1 MTEETDKSEAGAAL
15 WARAREGWRTATA
28 APEAPES
35 LMLAAYLDGTL
46 DEAALERVEAWM
58 AASPEALEMV
68 ISARSAQ
75 AAAPE
80 AAAPEAAPDG
90 LMSRAQG
97 LVRARP
103 RAARAGLGA
112 WLRGLIGFQVEAW
125 RPVAWA
131 GVTAALL
138 MVSTGGFELGRLG
151 ALSLAPVQTAA
162 SDDLGFGLG
171 DPADEL
177 L

>member
-1 MTEETDKSEAGAAL
+1 MTEETDKSEAGAEL
-15 WARAREGWRTATA
+15 WARAREGWRA
-28 APEAPES
+28 AAPRPEAPDS
-35 LMLAAYLDGTL
+35 LTLAAYLDGTL

-58 AASPEALEMV
+58 TASPEALDLM

-75 AAAPE
+75 

-112 WLRGLIGFQVEAW
+112 WLSGLIGFQVEAW

-138 MVSTGGFELGRLG
+138 VVSTGGFELGRLG
-151 ALSLAPVQTAA
+151 ALQLVPVQTAA
-162 SDDLGFGLG
+162 SDDLGFGLS

>member
-1 MTEETDKSEAGAAL
+1 MTEETDKSKAGADL
-15 WARAREGWRTATA
+15 WDRAREGWRAAAA
-28 APEAPES
+28 APDAPES
-35 LMLAAYLDGTL
+35 VTLAAYLDGTL

-58 AASPEALEMV
+58 AASPEALDLM
-68 ISARSAQ
+68 IAARSAQ

-80 AAAPEAAPDG
+80 AAPDG
-90 LMSRAQG
+90 LLSRAQG
-97 LVRARP
+97 LVRAPP

-112 WLRGLIGFQVEAW
+112 WLSGLIGFQAEAW

-131 GVTAALL
+131 GVTVALL
-138 MVSTGGFELGRLG
+138 VVSAGGFELGRLG
-151 ALSLAPVQTAA
+151 ALHLAPVQFAA
-162 SDDLGFGLG
+162 SDDLGFGLS

>member
-15 WARAREGWRTATA
+15 WARARAGWRAATA
-28 APEAPES
+28 APDAPDS
-35 LMLAAYLDGTL
+35 LTLAAYLDGTL
-46 DEAALERVEAWM
+46 EEAARERVEAWM
-58 AASPEALEMV
+58 AASPEALDLM

-80 AAAPEAAPDG
+80 AASDG

-97 LVRARP
+97 LVRVRP

-112 WLRGLIGFQVEAW
+112 WLNGLIGFQVEAW

-138 MVSTGGFELGRLG
+138 VVSTGGFELGRLG
-151 ALSLAPVQTAA
+151 ALHMAPVQTAA
-162 SDDLGFGLG
+162 SDDLGFGQS

>member
-1 MTEETDKSEAGAAL
+1 MTEELDKSEDGAEL
-15 WARAREGWRTATA
+15 WARAREGWREATA
-28 APEAPES
+28 APDAPES
-35 LMLAAYLDGTL
+35 LTLAAYLDGTL
-46 DEAALERVEAWM
+46 DEAARARVEAWM

-68 ISARSAQ
+68 ISARSAV
-75 AAAPE
+75 

-90 LMSRAQG
+90 LTSRAQG

-112 WLRGLIGFQVEAW
+112 WLSGLFGFQVEAW

-138 MVSTGGFELGRLG
+138 VVSTGGFELGRLG
-151 ALSLAPVQTAA
+151 ALRMVPVQIAA
-162 SDDLGFGLG
+162 SDDLGFGLS

>member
-1 MTEETDKSEAGAAL
+1 MTEEIDKSKAGAAL
-15 WARAREGWRTATA
+15 WARAREGWRAAAA

-35 LMLAAYLDGTL
+35 LTLAAYLDGTL
-46 DEAALERVEAWM
+46 DEAARERVEAWM

-68 ISARSAQ
+68 ISARSA
-75 AAAPE
+75 P

-90 LMSRAQG
+90 LLSRAQG
-97 LVRARP
+97 LVRA

-112 WLRGLIGFQVEAW
+112 WLSGLIGFQVEAW
-125 RPVAWA
+125 RPIAWA

-138 MVSTGGFELGRLG
+138 VISTGGFELGRLG
-151 ALSLAPVQTAA
+151 ALSMAPVQTAA

>member
-1 MTEETDKSEAGAAL
+1 MTEETNKSKVGAEL
-15 WARAREGWRTATA
+15 WARAREGWHAATA
-28 APEAPES
+28 APDAPDS
-35 LMLAAYLDGTL
+35 MTLAAYLDGTL

-58 AASPEALEMV
+58 AASPEALEQV

-75 AAAPE
+75 

-97 LVRARP
+97 LVRAPP
-103 RAARAGLGA
+103 RAAGAGLGA
-112 WLRGLIGFQVEAW
+112 WLSALIAFQVEAW

-138 MVSTGGFELGRLG
+138 VVSTGGFELGRLG
-151 ALSLAPVQTAA
+151 ALHMARIQTAS

-171 DPADEL
+171 DSTDEL

>member
-1 MTEETDKSEAGAAL
+1 MTEESNKSEAGAKL
-15 WARAREGWRTATA
+15 WARAREGWRAATA
-28 APEAPES
+28 APDAPDS
-35 LMLAAYLDGTL
+35 MTLAAYLDGTL
-46 DEAALERVEAWM
+46 DQVARERVEAWM
-58 AASPEALEMV
+58 AASPEALERV

-75 AAAPE
+75 

-103 RAARAGLGA
+103 RADRAGVGA
-112 WLRGLIGFQVEAW
+112 WLSGLIAFQVEAW

-138 MVSTGGFELGRLG
+138 VVSMGGFELGRLG
-151 ALSLAPVQTAA
+151 ALHMAAVQTAA

-171 DPADEL
+171 DSADEL

>member
-1 MTEETDKSEAGAAL
+1 MTEETNKSEAGAEL
-15 WARAREGWRTATA
+15 WARAREGWRAATA
-28 APEAPES
+28 DPDTPDS
-35 LMLAAYLDGTL
+35 LTLAAYLEGTL
-46 DEAALERVEAWM
+46 DEAARARVEAWM
-58 AASPEALEMV
+58 AASPEALDLV

-75 AAAPE
+75 

-112 WLRGLIGFQVEAW
+112 WLSGLIALQGAAW

-131 GVTAALL
+131 GVTAVLL
-138 MVSTGGFELGRLG
+138 AVSTGGFELGRRG
-151 ALSLAPVQTAA
+151 ALHMAPVQTAA
-162 SDDLGFGLG
+162 SDDLGFGLS

>member
-1 MTEETDKSEAGAAL
+1 MTEETDKSEAGAEL
-15 WARAREGWRTATA
+15 WARAREGWRA
-28 APEAPES
+28 AAPRPEAPDS
-35 LMLAAYLDGTL
+35 LTLAAYLDGTL

-58 AASPEALEMV
+58 TASPEALDLM

-75 AAAPE
+75 AAV
-80 AAAPEAAPDG
+80 PEAAPDG

-112 WLRGLIGFQVEAW
+112 WLSGLIGFQMEAW

-138 MVSTGGFELGRLG
+138 IVSTGAFELGPLG
-151 ALSLAPVQTAA
+151 AMHMAPVQTAA
-162 SDDLGFGLG
+162 SDDLGFGLS

>member
-1 MTEETDKSEAGAAL
+1 MTEELDKSEAGAAL
-15 WARAREGWRTATA
+15 WARAREGWRA
-28 APEAPES
+28 AALRPEAPDS
-35 LMLAAYLDGTL
+35 MTLAAYLDGTL
-46 DEAALERVEAWM
+46 DEAALARVEAWM
-58 AASPEALEMV
+58 AASPEALERV

-80 AAAPEAAPDG
+80 AAPDG
-90 LMSRAQG
+90 LTSRAQG

-112 WLRGLIGFQVEAW
+112 WLSGLIGFQVEAW

-138 MVSTGGFELGRLG
+138 VVSTGGFELGRQG
-151 ALSLAPVQTAA
+151 ALHLVPVQTAA
-162 SDDLGFGLG
+162 GDDLGFGLS

>member
-1 MTEETDKSEAGAAL
+1 MTEELDKSEAGAAL

-28 APEAPES
+28 VPDAPDT
-35 LMLAAYLDGTL
+35 MTLAAYLDGTL
-46 DEAALERVEAWM
+46 DEAALARVEAWM
-58 AASPEALEMV
+58 AASPEALERV

-75 AAAPE
+75 AAAP
-80 AAAPEAAPDG
+80 AAAPDG

-97 LVRARP
+97 LVRAP
-103 RAARAGLGA
+103 AARAGLGA
-112 WLRGLIGFQVEAW
+112 WLSGLIGFQVGGFQVAAW

-138 MVSTGGFELGRLG
+138 VVSTGGFELGRLG
-151 ALSLAPVQTAA
+151 ALHMAPVQTAA
-162 SDDLGFGLG
+162 SDDLGFGLS
-171 DPADEL
+171 DTADEL

>member
-1 MTEETDKSEAGAAL
+1 MTEELDKSEDGAEL
-15 WARAREGWRTATA
+15 WARAREGWRETAPR
-28 APEAPES
+28 PEAPES
-35 LMLAAYLDGTL
+35 LTLAAYLDGTL

-58 AASPEALEMV
+58 AASPEALDLV

-75 AAAPE
+75 

-97 LVRARP
+97 LVRAPP

-112 WLRGLIGFQVEAW
+112 WLSGLIGFQVEAW

-138 MVSTGGFELGRLG
+138 VVSTGGFELGRLG
-151 ALSLAPVQTAA
+151 ALHMAPVQIAA
-162 SDDLGFGLG
+162 SDDLGFGLS

>member
-1 MTEETDKSEAGAAL
+1 MTEELDKSEDGAEL
-15 WARAREGWRTATA
+15 WARARAGWRETAPR
-28 APEAPES
+28 PEAPDS
-35 LMLAAYLDGTL
+35 LTLAAYLDGTL
-46 DEAALERVEAWM
+46 DAAALERVEAWM
-58 AASPEALEMV
+58 AASPEALDLM

-75 AAAPE
+75 V
-80 AAAPEAAPDG
+80 AAPEAAPDG
-90 LMSRAQG
+90 LVSRAQG

-103 RAARAGLGA
+103 RAARAGLGT
-112 WLRGLIGFQVEAW
+112 WLSGLIEFQVEAW

-138 MVSTGGFELGRLG
+138 VVSTGGFELGRLG
-151 ALSLAPVQTAA
+151 ALHLAPVQTAA
-162 SDDLGFGLG
+162 SDDLGFGLS

>member
-1 MTEETDKSEAGAAL
+1 MTEETNKSKAGAEL
-15 WARAREGWRTATA
+15 WARAREGLREATA
-28 APEAPES
+28 APDAPDS
-35 LMLAAYLDGTL
+35 LTLAAYLDGTL

-58 AASPEALEMV
+58 AASPAALDLV

-75 AAAPE
+75 

-97 LVRARP
+97 LVRARQ
-103 RAARAGLGA
+103 RAPRAGLGA
-112 WLRGLIGFQVEAW
+112 WLSGLIAFQVEAW

-138 MVSTGGFELGRLG
+138 VVSTGGFQLGRLG
-151 ALSLAPVQTAA
+151 ALHLAPVQTAA

>member
-1 MTEETDKSEAGAAL
+1 MTEELDKSEAGAAL
-15 WARAREGWRTATA
+15 WARAREGWRTATLR
-28 APEAPES
+28 PEAPDS
-35 LMLAAYLDGTL
+35 MTLAAYLDGTL
-46 DEAALERVEAWM
+46 DQAALERVEAWM
-58 AASPEALEMV
+58 AASPEALERV

-80 AAAPEAAPDG
+80 AVPDG

-103 RAARAGLGA
+103 HGSRAGLGT
-112 WLRGLIGFQVEAW
+112 WLSGLIGFQVAAW

-131 GVTAALL
+131 GLTAALL
-138 MVSTGGFELGRLG
+138 VVSTGGFELGRLG
-151 ALSLAPVQTAA
+151 ALHMAPVQTAA
-162 SDDLGFGLG
+162 SDDLGFGLS

>member
-1 MTEETDKSEAGAAL
+1 MTEGTNKSKAGAEL
-15 WARAREGWRTATA
+15 WARAREGWRA
-28 APEAPES
+28 AAPRPEAPDS
-35 LMLAAYLDGTL
+35 LTLAAYLDGTL
-46 DEAALERVEAWM
+46 DEAARERVEAWM
-58 AASPEALEMV
+58 AASPEALDLV

-80 AAAPEAAPDG
+80 AAPDG
-90 LMSRAQG
+90 LTSRAQG
-97 LVRARP
+97 LVRERP

-112 WLRGLIGFQVEAW
+112 WLSGLIAFQVEAW

-138 MVSTGGFELGRLG
+138 VVSTGGFELGRLG
-151 ALSLAPVQTAA
+151 ALYMAPVQTAA
-162 SDDLGFGLG
+162 GDDLGFGLS

>member
-1 MTEETDKSEAGAAL
+1 MTEELDKSEDGAEL
-15 WARAREGWRTATA
+15 WTRAREGWRAATA
-28 APEAPES
+28 APDAPDS
-35 LMLAAYLDGTL
+35 LILAAYLDGML

-58 AASPEALEMV
+58 AASPEALDLV

-75 AAAPE
+75 

-97 LVRARP
+97 LVRAP
-103 RAARAGLGA
+103 PHGSRAGLGV
-112 WLRGLIGFQVEAW
+112 WLSGLIGFQVAAW

-131 GVTAALL
+131 GVTAVLL
-138 MVSTGGFELGRLG
+138 VVSTGGFELGRQG
-151 ALSLAPVQTAA
+151 ALYMVPVQTAA

-171 DPADEL
+171 DPADDL

>member
-1 MTEETDKSEAGAAL
+1 MTEELDKSEDGAAL
-15 WARAREGWRTATA
+15 WARARAGWRAAAA
-28 APEAPES
+28 APDAPDS
-35 LMLAAYLDGTL
+35 MTLAAYLDGTL
-46 DEAALERVEAWM
+46 DEVALERVEAWM
-58 AASPEALEMV
+58 AASPEALSLV

-75 AAAPE
+75 

-97 LVRARP
+97 LVRAP
-103 RAARAGLGA
+103 PHAARAGLGA
-112 WLRGLIGFQVEAW
+112 WLSGLIGFQVEAW

-138 MVSTGGFELGRLG
+138 VVSTGGFELGRLG
-151 ALSLAPVQTAA
+151 ALSMAPVQTAA

-171 DPADEL
+171 EPSDEL

>member
-1 MTEETDKSEAGAAL
+1 MT
-15 WARAREGWRTATA
+15 
-28 APEAPES
+28 
-35 LMLAAYLDGTL
+35 
-46 DEAALERVEAWM
+46 
-58 AASPEALEMV
+58 ASPEALDLM

-75 AAAPE
+75 

-112 WLRGLIGFQVEAW
+112 WLSGLIGFQVEAW

-138 MVSTGGFELGRLG
+138 AVSTGGFELGRLG
-151 ALSLAPVQTAA
+151 ALQLVPVQTAA
-162 SDDLGFGLG
+162 SDDLGFGLS

>member
-1 MTEETDKSEAGAAL
+1 MTEETNKSEAGAEL
-15 WARAREGWRTATA
+15 WARAREGWRAATA
-28 APEAPES
+28 APDAPDS
-35 LMLAAYLDGTL
+35 MTLAAYLDDTL
-46 DEAALERVEAWM
+46 DQAARERVEAWM
-58 AASPEALEMV
+58 TASPEALERV

-75 AAAPE
+75 

-97 LVRARP
+97 LMRARP

-112 WLRGLIGFQVEAW
+112 WLSGLIGFQVEAW

-138 MVSTGGFELGRLG
+138 VVSTGGFELGRLG
-151 ALSLAPVQTAA
+151 ALHMAPVQTAA
-162 SDDLGFGLG
+162 SEDLGFGLS

>member
-1 MTEETDKSEAGAAL
+1 MTEETDKSKAGAEL
-15 WARAREGWRTATA
+15 WDRARAGWRETAPR
-28 APEAPES
+28 PEAPDS
-35 LMLAAYLDGTL
+35 MTLAAYLDGTL
-46 DEAALERVEAWM
+46 DEAALARVEAWM
-58 AASPEALEMV
+58 AASPEALERV

-75 AAAPE
+75 AAV
-80 AAAPEAAPDG
+80 PEAAPDG

-97 LVRARP
+97 LVRAPP

-112 WLRGLIGFQVEAW
+112 WLSGLIGLQVAAW

-138 MVSTGGFELGRLG
+138 VVSTGGFELGRLG
-151 ALSLAPVQTAA
+151 ALHLAPVQTAA
-162 SDDLGFGLG
+162 VDDLGFGLG
-171 DPADEL
+171 DSADEL